1 MGSIVVVASHISLGI
16 LGWLQMTC
24 VAKTFL
30 WRNWM
35 VHDYL
40 ARKMLESLYFLDIT
54 QTDESQVY
62 YALIYLVFMF
72 NIPKLQNKQQLRR
85 ENCTQPLKKTIQQ
98 SVCQWQCRMFLDKD
112 RNSIIRMKLACLK
125 KKRKDTFKL
134 CDSLDK
140 FYGHFEM
147 PSNTSITCS

>member
-1 MGSIVVVASHISLGI
+1 MGPIVVGASRISLGI
-16 LGWLQMTC
+16 LGWLQMTW
-24 VAKTFL
+24 VAKTFP

-35 VHDYL
+35 VYDYL
-40 ARKMLESLYFLDIT
+40 ARKMLQSLFFLNIT

-62 YALIYLVFMF
+62 YFLMYVVFIF

-85 ENCTQPLKKTIQQ
+85 ENCTQPMKKSIQQ
-98 SVCQWQCRMFLDKD
+98 SVCFDSGSAKRFLPKTEIELLEW
-112 RNSIIRMKLACLK
+112 NTSKE
-125 KKRKDTFKL
+125 KRTLFKL
-134 CDSLDK
+134 CDSLEE